1 MLTKIL
7 ESRKQKKDNV
17 KTAYNT
23 ACGPN
28 FFVCIRNLSF
38 SVNSILLFHS
48 ILP

>member
-7 ESRKQKKDNV
+7 ESRKKIMLKLPIILLV
-17 KTAYNT
+17 VLI
-23 ACGPN
+23 

-48 ILP
+48 VLP